1 VLETTAL
8 LFPVRDGK
16 VHVFH
21 KTIVDWLT
29 GEITEGSSIREPS
42 AEFKVQRKDGHAL
55 LAEGFIAWRTPTP
68 PEGRAPDDL
77 ATYYWLRHGI
87 LHLCRAD
94 GQSVNAAKAAHVYA
108 TDLALLRERVDRGLL
123 SSVAK
128 DYLELRRVDGVDLTD
143 ATEMRQFVG
152 KYMDV
157 LQRDKG
163 AAVMQ
168 LALQQP
174 DASAVF
180 RAAASQP
187 SSKQPTRALM
197 WRNKSQEKD
206 ACIGTLSHKEA
217 VSSVAVGATRI
228 VSGSGNSIF
237 VYDAESQEL
246 LEELEGTRN
255 VTSVAIWDGGKD
267 GGKDANKSKSLI
279 VAGYQDGTIK
289 VWESGA
295 PRAQN
300 CPSLAKTDA
309 CWLVWQTSWG
319 C

>member
-1 VLETTAL
+1 M
-8 LFPVRDGK
+8 
-16 VHVFH
+16 
-21 KTIVDWLT
+21 
-29 GEITEGSSIREPS
+29 
-42 AEFKVQRKDGHAL
+42 QRKDGHAM
-55 LAEGFIAWRTPTP
+55 LAEGFIAWRTVTPT
-68 PEGRAPDDL
+68 EGREPDDVA

-94 GQSVNAAKAAHVYA
+94 GQGAKGAFAAQAAQVYA
-108 TDLALLRERVDRGLL
+108 TDLALLRERVDSGLL

-128 DYLELRRVDGVDLTD
+128 DYLELRRVDGVNLTD

-180 RAAASQP
+180 RAAEASQLA
-187 SSKQPTRALM
+187 SKQPTRALM

-206 ACIGTLSHKEA
+206 ACIGTLSHKDG

-246 LEELEGTRN
+246 LEELQGTSE
-255 VTSVAIWDGGKD
+255 VQSVAF
-267 GGKDANKSKSLI
+267 
-279 VAGYQDGTIK
+279 
-289 VWESGA
+289 
-295 PRAQN
+295 
-300 CPSLAKTDA
+300 
-309 CWLVWQTSWG
+309 
-319 C
+319 

>member
-1 VLETTAL
+1 M
-8 LFPVRDGK
+8 
-16 VHVFH
+16 
-21 KTIVDWLT
+21 
-29 GEITEGSSIREPS
+29 
-42 AEFKVQRKDGHAL
+42 
-55 LAEGFIAWRTPTP
+55 
-68 PEGRAPDDL
+68 
-77 ATYYWLRHGI
+77 
-87 LHLCRAD
+87 
-94 GQSVNAAKAAHVYA
+94 
-108 TDLALLRERVDRGLL
+108 
-123 SSVAK
+123 AK
-128 DYLELRRVDGVDLTD
+128 DYLELRRVDGVNLTD

-180 RAAASQP
+180 REAASQI
-187 SSKQPTRALM
+187 SSEQPTRALK

-206 ACIGTLSHKEA
+206 ACIGTLSHKSA
-217 VSSVAVGATRI
+217 VSSVAVGFTRI

-246 LEELEGTRN
+246 IEEIEGTSE
-255 VTSVAIWDGGKD
+255 VMSVAIWDGGKD
-267 GGKDANKSKSLI
+267 GGKHANQSKSLI
-279 VAGYQDGTIK
+279 VAGFQDGTIK
-289 VWESGA
+289 VWDSGA

-300 CPSLAKTDA
+300 CPSSAQTNA
-309 CWLVWQTSWG
+309 CWLVWQSSWR

>member
-1 VLETTAL
+1 
-8 LFPVRDGK
+8 
-16 VHVFH
+16 
-21 KTIVDWLT
+21 
-29 GEITEGSSIREPS
+29 
-42 AEFKVQRKDGHAL
+42 VQRKDGHAM

-68 PEGRAPDDL
+68 PEGRAQDDV

-94 GQSVNAAKAAHVYA
+94 GQGAKAAFAARVYA

-128 DYLELRRVDGVDLTD
+128 DYFELRGVDGVDLTD

-180 RAAASQP
+180 RAAASQI
-187 SSKQPTRALM
+187 QLTRALK

-206 ACIGTLSHKEA
+206 ACFGPHKNA
-217 VSSVAVGATRI
+217 VSSVGRLHTHRLRLRQLHLFERCREPGADR
-228 VSGSGNSIF
+228 V
-237 VYDAESQEL
+237 D
-246 LEELEGTRN
+246 
-255 VTSVAIWDGGKD
+255 
-267 GGKDANKSKSLI
+267 
-279 VAGYQDGTIK
+279 
-289 VWESGA
+289 
-295 PRAQN
+295 
-300 CPSLAKTDA
+300 
-309 CWLVWQTSWG
+309 
-319 C
+319 

>member
-1 VLETTAL
+1 
-8 LFPVRDGK
+8 
-16 VHVFH
+16 
-21 KTIVDWLT
+21 
-29 GEITEGSSIREPS
+29 
-42 AEFKVQRKDGHAL
+42 
-55 LAEGFIAWRTPTP
+55 
-68 PEGRAPDDL
+68 
-77 ATYYWLRHGI
+77 
-87 LHLCRAD
+87 
-94 GQSVNAAKAAHVYA
+94 
-108 TDLALLRERVDRGLL
+108 
-123 SSVAK
+123 VAK

-180 RAAASQP
+180 RAAVASQLA
-187 SSKQPTRALM
+187 SKQSTRALM

-206 ACIGTLSHKEA
+206 ACIGTLSHKDG

-246 LEELEGTRN
+246 LEELQGTSN
-255 VTSVAIWDGGKD
+255 VTSVDIWDGGKD
-267 GGKDANKSKSLI
+267 GGKHTNKSKSLI
-279 VAGYQDGTIK
+279 VACYMDGTIK
-289 VWESGA
+289 VWDSGA
-295 PRAQN
+295 PEPLKSPLYGQN
-300 CPSLAKTDA
+300 
-309 CWLVWQTSWG
+309 
-319 C
+319 